1 MDDVQDAER
10 YGFGYEGLCKGAW
23 ATLQNT
29 ECPIRFLFSL
39 SAASSDLDVVLAH
52 GGEGLDEGF
61 GQTDI
66 GVFRK

>member
-1 MDDVQDAER
+1 MIYVDLSFFRLIVQFVKKR
-10 YGFGYEGLCKGAW
+10 LICMQNYQKQIRVFVNLLC
-23 ATLQNT
+23 
-29 ECPIRFLFSL
+29 ILF
-39 SAASSDLDVVLAH
+39 AFDVVLAH

>member
-1 MDDVQDAER
+1 MIYIILPA
-10 YGFGYEGLCKGAW
+10 L
-23 ATLQNT
+23 
-29 ECPIRFLFSL
+29 
-39 SAASSDLDVVLAH
+39 DLDVVLAH